1 MRVFITNVSAG
12 LIETGGPLVPY
23 VLRFLLPLFPL
34 VSFLYFGVAF
44 QVVVLLNA
52 GDTTA
57 EVTAHW
63 KDIGLVAGVA
73 VKVTDLWTG
82 KSSTVPSKGADIIS
96 VR

>member
-1 MRVFITNVSAG
+1 M
-12 LIETGGPLVPY
+12 
-23 VLRFLLPLFPL
+23 
-34 VSFLYFGVAF
+34 
-44 QVVVLLNA
+44 LLNA

-63 KDIGLVAGVA
+63 KDIGLAAGVA

-82 KSSTVPSKGADIIS
+82 KSSTIPSKGADIIS

>member
-1 MRVFITNVSAG
+1 M
-12 LIETGGPLVPY
+12 
-23 VLRFLLPLFPL
+23 
-34 VSFLYFGVAF
+34 
-44 QVVVLLNA
+44 LLNA